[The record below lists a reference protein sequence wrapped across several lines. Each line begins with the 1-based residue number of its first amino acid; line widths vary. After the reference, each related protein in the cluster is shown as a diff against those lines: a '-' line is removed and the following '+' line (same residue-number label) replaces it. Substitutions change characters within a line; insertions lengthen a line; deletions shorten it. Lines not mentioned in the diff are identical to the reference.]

1 LTSNDAVL
9 NRIIRFSLANRVI
22 VLWLTGAVVL
32 LGAVLFERLDVD
44 VFPDLNRPTVTIFAE
59 APGLATEEVESLV
72 AFPLETAINGATH
85 VERVRSV
92 STAGLSLVF
101 VEFAWGSDIYL
112 DRQIV
117 NERVQLAGSRLPAG
131 VVPVLGPI
139 SSLMGEIMLVGL
151 ESDTGATAPPDIRS
165 LADWVIRPRLL
176 GVPGVSQVTAIGGG
190 VKQLQVLVQP
200 DKLQQYAL
208 SLHDVAAA
216 VTASNLNTS

>member
-1 LTSNDAVL
+1 ML
-9 NRIIRFSLANRVI
+9 NRIIRFSLANRAV

-32 LGAVLFERLDVD
+32 LGVVVIERLDVD

-72 AFPLETAINGATH
+72 AFPLETAVNGATS

-92 STAGLSLVF
+92 STAGLGLIF
-101 VEFAWGSDIYL
+101 VEFAWGSDIYI
-112 DRQIV
+112 DRQV
-117 NERVQLAGSRLPAG
+117 VTERLQLASTRLPAG

-151 ESDTGATAPPDIRS
+151 ESDTGATSPPDVRG

-176 GVPGVSQVTAIGGG
+176 AVPGVSQVTAIGGG
-190 VKQLQVLVQP
+190 VKQMQALVQP
-200 DKLQQYAL
+200 DKLQQYKL
-208 SLHDVAAA
+208 SLHDVGSA
-216 VTASNLNTS
+216 VARPT